1 MKRLIELASPLG
13 ANVFHVTHLSGRE
26 EIGRLSEYSAELLSE
41 RADITAAQLLGKNVT
56 FAIETAAV
64 GGRRYI
70 NGYVTRLRTGGEV
83 ATPAYRRGK
92 GYRYTI
98 VVHPWPWFMTR
109 AATCRIHQKQ
119 DLVTL
124 LKEVFGRHAQSE
136 HEFLTQGRY
145 PVSDYRVQYRETDFN
160 FLCRL
165 AEQEGVRFHFEHEN
179 GRHTLVL
186 TDANTQHTDCPGA
199 ARIAFRPSSDGVIA
213 DEAIERFDVAS
224 EICSGTYA
232 LGDFDFHKPNVRLE
246 VLKSSPAG
254 HDGDDFE
261 LFDYPGEY
269 ADLAE
274 GERYAQVRV
283 EQEACR
289 HERISGSCNVRT
301 LQAGRVFTLFEH
313 PVKALNREYLVVAS
327 SFHASNPA
335 MQSDGEG
342 ADYHCEFVAV
352 PKNVPYRTPSATPK
366 PLVSGPQTAMVVGP
380 AGEEIH
386 TNEHG
391 EVKLQFH
398 WDRYGKADEHS
409 SCWVRVSQAW
419 AGKNWGWLM
428 LPRIGQ
434 EVIVEFLEGD
444 PDRPIVTG
452 RVYNASSMPPYELPA
467 NKTRSGVK
475 SHSSMGGGTANFNE
489 FRFEDKKGK
498 EQVFLHAEKDLEF
511 RTKNDRVEWVG
522 NEAHLIVKKDV
533 FEQHDADYHLTIKGD
548 HNEKADGSLSFK
560 VGMDV
565 HAKAGA
571 NAAVDAGQE
580 IHLKAGMNVVV
591 EAGTALT
598 LKVGGSFIN
607 IGPAGIYIRGPM
619 VMINSGGSAGSG
631 SGATPIAPTA
641 PREADNS
648 VGGAKDEAAA
658 RPAPPEPNEFGPQ
671 ATMFREA
678 AASGT
683 PFVEVCDC
691 G

>member
-1 MKRLIELASPLG
+1 MKRLIELTTPLG
-13 ANVFHVTHLSGRE
+13 AAALQVVSLSGQE
-26 EIGRLSEYSAELLSE
+26 ELGRMSEYTAELLSE
-41 RADITAAQLLGKNVT
+41 RADITAAKLLGKNVT
-56 FAIETAAV
+56 FAMETA
-64 GGRRYI
+64 GKGSRRYI
-70 NGYVTRLRTGGEV
+70 NGYVTRLQARGETG
-83 ATPAYRRGK
+83 TPIYRSGK
-92 GYRYTI
+92 GYRYAI
-98 VVHPWPWFMTR
+98 EVHPWTWFMTR
-109 AATCRIHQKQ
+109 TATCRTHQKQ
-119 DLVTL
+119 HLETL
-124 LKEVFGRHAQSE
+124 LKDVFSRHPQGE
-136 HEFLTQGRY
+136 HRFLQQGSY
-145 PVSDYRVQYRETDFN
+145 PVDDYCVQYRETDFN
-160 FLCRL
+160 FMCRL

-179 GRHTLVL
+179 GLHTLVL
-186 TDANTQHTDCPGA
+186 TDANTQHSPCPGA
-199 ARIAFRPSSDGVIA
+199 ARIAFRPDSGDVVSEEVI
-213 DEAIERFDVAS
+213 DSLELAS
-224 EICSGTYA
+224 EIRSGSCA

-269 ADLAE
+269 LDMAE

-289 HERISGSCNVRT
+289 HERINASCNVRS
-301 LQAGRVFTLFEH
+301 LHAGHLFTLTDH
-313 PVKALNREYLVVAS
+313 PVKALNREYLVIAS
-327 SFHASNPA
+327 SFHATNP
-335 MQSDGEG
+335 STESGGEG
-342 ADYHCEFVAV
+342 ASYRGHFAAV
-352 PKNVPYRTPSATPK
+352 PKTVPYRSASITPK
-366 PLVSGPQTAMVVGP
+366 PLVSGPQTAIVVGP

-391 EVKLQFH
+391 EVKVQFH
-398 WDRYGKADEHS
+398 WDRYGKTDENS

-444 PDRPIVTG
+444 PDRPIITG

-475 SHSSMGGGTANFNE
+475 SHSASGGGAENFNE
-489 FRFEDKKGK
+489 FRLEDKKGS
-498 EQVFLHAEKDLEF
+498 EQIFMHAEKDLEF

-522 NEAHLIVKKDV
+522 NEAHLMVKKDV
-533 FEQHDADYHLTIKGD
+533 FEQLDADYHLAIKGD

-565 HAKAGA
+565 HAKAGT
-571 NAAVDAGQE
+571 NVAVDAGQE
-580 IHLKAGMNVVV
+580 IHLKAGMSVVI
-591 EAGTALT
+591 EAGTSIT

-607 IGPAGIYIRGPM
+607 IGPAGIYIKGPM

-631 SGATPIAPTA
+631 SGAAPIAPTA

-648 VGGAKDEAAA
+648 VGGARDDAAA
-658 RPAPPEPNEFGPQ
+658 KPAPPEPTEFGPQ
-671 ATMFREA
+671 ATMFKEA

-683 PFVEVCDC
+683 PFVEMCDC
-691 G
+691 